1 MADFFSSLSLIGDS
15 IFQFLTRIFNLYTGS
30 VVLVCVL
37 GLWVL
42 RKIVRLIRA
51 IT

>member
-1 MADFFSSLSLIGDS
+1 MADFFSSLSLIGDA
-15 IFQFLTRIFNLYTGS
+15 IFQFLTKIFNLYTGS
-30 VVLVCVL
+30 VVLVGVL

-42 RKIVRLIRA
+42 RKIVRLIKA